1 MLLTLLTNVLASPID
16 NKILE
21 RRLISLAEGQATWM
35 TYDEMVEQV
44 YKPKHHFVDV
54 TDGYWELMTTLPPVS
69 RTNIPFP
76 GKPMQKELVDSMIA
90 KIDKTYIKNFLDK
103 FAAFNNRYYRA
114 ATGTASAQF
123 LYDELLD
130 IQSKLNRTDVTFT
143 VTKFEHEWSQFSI
156 IASLKPSVDN
166 GIKDRVLLGAHQ
178 DSINGNSPQNGRA
191 PGYDDDGTGTA
202 NNVAALRIMLADE
215 KFVPGRQID
224 VQFYAAEEVG
234 LRGSQRMAAKY
245 KSDQIPVY
253 AMLQSDM
260 TGYPNKNPAIA
271 IVNDNTDRELNTAL
285 AMLAKS
291 YTKLPVVETR
301 CGYGC
306 SDHASWNRAG
316 FPAAFHFE
324 AVKAN
329 MNPNIHTPRDT
340 FDYIS
345 LDHAVEFLK
354 TTLAFAVELSLFEIT
369 K

>member
-21 RRLISLAEGQATWM
+21 RRLISMAEGQSTWM

-44 YKPKHHFVDV
+44 YKPKHHFVDI
-54 TDGYWELMTTLPPVS
+54 TDGDWDLMTTLPPVP
-69 RTNIPFP
+69 RTTIPYP
-76 GKPMQKELVDSMIA
+76 GRPMQKELVDSMIA

-103 FAAFNNRYYRA
+103 FSTFNNRYYRA
-114 ATGTASAQF
+114 TTGTASAQF

-130 IQSKLNRTDVTFT
+130 IQSKNNRTDVTFT

-178 DSINGNSPQNGRA
+178 DSINGNNPQNGRA

-202 NNVAALRIMLADE
+202 NNLAALRIMLADE

-245 KSDQIPVY
+245 KTDKIPVY

-260 TGYPNKNPAIA
+260 TGYPSKNPAIA
-271 IVNDNTDRELNTAL
+271 IINDNTDRDLNAAL

-301 CGYGC
+301 CGYAC
-306 SDHASWNRAG
+306 SDHASWTRAG
-316 FPAAFHFE
+316 FPAAFHVE
-324 AVKAN
+324 SVVGST
-329 MNPNIHTPRDT
+329 NPNIHTPRDT
-340 FDYIS
+340 FDFVS

-354 TTLAFAVELSLFEIT
+354 TTLAFAVELSLFGFT
-369 K
+369 Q